1 MSQIK
6 NEISVKRIIE
16 PNVIPKIKRRRNKEI
31 LTNISGTYFNYK
43 RGKVL
48 KRNKEVT
55 RLTVQ

>member
-31 LTNISGTYFNYK
+31 LISITNEEKFLRGT
-43 RGKVL
+43 R
-48 KRNKEVT
+48 R
-55 RLTVQ
+55 